1 MKNYRFQDLNI
12 KTPFLKALI
21 EEGYQKPTVMVGN
34 LKSLRTISDVRD
46 AVRAYY
52 MLLTIRP
59 IPGEIYNIGGDKSL
73 TVGGILDYLLSIS
86 KYDGEIK
93 VLVDKKRL
101 RPIDADLQIPDTSKF
116 RKHTKWKP
124 KISFQKTLEDLLN
137 YWREKV
143 KKNGEFINR

>member
-1 MKNYRFQDLNI
+1 
-12 KTPFLKALI
+12 
-21 EEGYQKPTVMVGN
+21 
-34 LKSLRTISDVRD
+34 
-46 AVRAYY
+46 

-143 KKNGEFINR
+143 KKMESLLIDETN